1 METNDNIWKF
11 GAGHHKVYI
20 TNSKAYKK
28 IKVYLGISRDSYYK
42 KNGKVFA
49 WDITCEN
56 EKLSKVK
63 KILKEYS

>member
-28 IKVYLGISRDSYYK
+28 IKVYLGIIRKMAKYLH
-42 KNGKVFA
+42 G
-49 WDITCEN
+49 I
-56 EKLSKVK
+56 LLVK
-63 KILKEYS
+63 IRNYPK